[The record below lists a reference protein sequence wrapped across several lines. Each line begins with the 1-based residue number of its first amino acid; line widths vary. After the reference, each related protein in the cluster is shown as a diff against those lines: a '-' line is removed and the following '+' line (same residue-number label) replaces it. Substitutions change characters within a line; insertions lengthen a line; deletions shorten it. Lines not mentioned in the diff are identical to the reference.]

1 MSKGHNYKVVSSQ
14 EENYITEE
22 LLKDSSS
29 RMRGVKKFNPFND
42 QHITGVAIQLLNIE
56 FSIKENEEYG
66 LETIVSYL
74 KQSNKKVSVYY
85 REHEFKER
93 MARCSDIY
101 DLYHP
106 IRERMECSMD
116 ERITGEFIY
125 SVFSDIEEDDLL
137 YFLYF
142 EFIEFLE
149 LYHRGI
155 YQYMA
160 AKGYIDDFLLE
171 NWH

>member
-1 MSKGHNYKVVSSQ
+1 VN
-14 EENYITEE
+14 
-22 LLKDSSS
+22 L
-29 RMRGVKKFNPFND
+29 KKFNPFND
-42 QHITGVAIQLLNIE
+42 QHITGVATQLLNLE
-56 FSIKENEEYG
+56 FSIKENEVFDEDK
-66 LETIVSYL
+66 LETIVLYL
-74 KQSNKKVSVYY
+74 KQSNEKVSAYY
-85 REHEFKER
+85 RVHKFKER
-93 MARCSDIY
+93 IASCNDIY

-125 SVFSDIEEDDLL
+125 SVFSEIGEDDLL